1 MLRTPRWAG
10 PLLALL
16 AAIALGE
23 VVARQPPQAPD
34 QTLLKALATT
44 MNEPLQELMVWVYRV
59 TGKTI
64 QPLLVGAVMAWLA
77 WKARWRDLTLVLLSC
92 GGIYVLIDHV
102 LKPWFNRAR
111 PAQALLSIDGSSF
124 PSGHAAGAVVFSVV
138 LALIVS
144 RHQRHRRP
152 LLLLMSGGWIS
163 LVSLSALSV
172 RAHWPSDILGGWLV
186 GAAGLGLSLAVL
198 NQRDF

>member
-1 MLRTPRWAG
+1 
-10 PLLALL
+10 
-16 AAIALGE
+16 
-23 VVARQPPQAPD
+23 
-34 QTLLKALATT
+34 

-92 GGIYVLIDHV
+92 GGIDVLIDHV

>member
-1 MLRTPRWAG
+1 
-10 PLLALL
+10 
-16 AAIALGE
+16 
-23 VVARQPPQAPD
+23 
-34 QTLLKALATT
+34 
-44 MNEPLQELMVWVYRV
+44 
-59 TGKTI
+59 
-64 QPLLVGAVMAWLA
+64 
-77 WKARWRDLTLVLLSC
+77 
-92 GGIYVLIDHV
+92 
-102 LKPWFNRAR
+102 
-111 PAQALLSIDGSSF
+111 
-124 PSGHAAGAVVFSVV
+124 VVFSVV

-152 LLLLMSGGWIS
+152 LVLLMSGGWIS